1 MISSDICRLLDRGRR
16 GTQHK
21 RVTLLLPLHLACTP
35 TSITTIRLS
44 DERRARIET
53 VAAARGSSI
62 YTFMLEAIAEV
73 IERVERRQDFEAEAQ
88 RRWKKMLRTGRVFDA
103 GGCTVLRHGSGAG

>member
-1 MISSDICRLLDRGRR
+1 MS
-16 GTQHK
+16 TM
-21 RVTLLLPLHLACTP
+21 
-35 TSITTIRLS
+35 TIRLP
-44 DERRARIET
+44 DELRARIET
-53 VAAARGSSI
+53 VAAARDASMHA
-62 YTFMLEAIAEV
+62 FMLAANVEV